1 MTTNFTTTE
10 KKNSVN
16 LFIDYKPAEIQK
28 GNKNQWY
35 IVYYCNN
42 PFAQKLQ
49 RVRHR
54 VSKIEPIRE
63 RERYAKKICLE
74 INEKLLRGWNPFLE
88 AKNIKRLSTLVE
100 VIDAYVKSKER
111 DKKSDS
117 IRQDTLRS
125 YTSFANLFK
134 NWLTKNNYINYYTT
148 QFDRKLVANYLDYIY
163 VEKELSART
172 HNNHLSWIKNFGKH
186 LVGKSYI
193 SVNPVDDNF
202 KNMRVGQKQRECI
215 KEDALLDLSNH
226 VKKFN
231 LNYWLLCQ
239 FTFSLFIRRTEIT
252 KLKVENV
259 FLKEGYILISSN
271 ISKNRKAEPV
281 TIANELIPFI
291 VDHIK
296 YARNDD
302 YIFSA
307 NNFESGPTI
316 LKPKKISDFWLK
328 LKKELKLPKSYQFY
342 SLKDTGITKLLND
355 GLPSIKVRDQARHSH
370 LSTTEKYTSRNKGRD
385 SAIAL
390 RSKLF

>member
-1 MTTNFTTTE
+1 MKTNFPATE

-16 LFIDYKPAEIQK
+16 LFVDYKPAEIQK

-117 IRQDTLRS
+117 IREDTLRA

-148 QFDRKLVANYLDYIY
+148 QFDRRLITNYLDHIYI
-163 VEKELSART
+163 EKELSART
-172 HNNHLSWIKNFGKH
+172 HNNHLNWIRNFGKH
-186 LVGKSYI
+186 LVNKSYI
-193 SVNPVDDNF
+193 SVNPVDNNF
-202 KNMRVGQKQRECI
+202 KSMRVGQKQRENIKDNALLNISNHI
-215 KEDALLDLSNH
+215 KEA
-226 VKKFN
+226 N

-259 FLKEGYILISSN
+259 FLKEGYILIPSD
-271 ISKNRKAEPV
+271 ISKNRKTEPV
-281 TIANELIPFI
+281 TIVNELIPLI
-291 VDHIK
+291 ENHIK
-296 YARNDD
+296 DASSDC
-302 YIFSA
+302 YIFSE
-307 NNFESGPTI
+307 NNFEAG
-316 LKPKKISDFWLK
+316 LQVLEPKKISDQWAKFRKQLD
-328 LKKELKLPKSYQFY
+328 LPASYKFY

-355 GLPSIKVRDQARHSH
+355 NIPSIKVRDQARHYD
-370 LSTTEKYTSRNKGRD
+370 LSITEKYTPRNKGKD
-385 SAIAL
+385 TTIAE
-390 RSKLF
+390 KGNLF